1 MLQDTVDKFKRE
13 LELER
18 QRNGDLINRYTNQS
32 KTVANMKIEMD
43 LVKRE
48 NQAEKLKLQQLK

>member
-1 MLQDTVDKFKRE
+1 MDKFKRE